1 MDCQKKCKC
10 KLLPCVPGI
19 AAGILF
25 AAVAGVL
32 YGLGFPPNLLIF
44 ARIAAVLS
52 IVLLILLSA
61 GIFSC
66 GGCFHME
73 NAQCIQ
79 KNINCLL
86 TGIFGTLLTAAAAL
100 SFSLSKAGVAS
111 ILFTVGIAFFFVFMI
126 VSFIRY
132 LKCLAG

>member
-32 YGLGFPPNLLIF
+32 YGLGFP
-44 ARIAAVLS
+44 
-52 IVLLILLSA
+52 
-61 GIFSC
+61 
-66 GGCFHME
+66 
-73 NAQCIQ
+73 
-79 KNINCLL
+79 
-86 TGIFGTLLTAAAAL
+86 LLTAAAAL

-111 ILFTVGIAFFFVFMI
+111 ILFIVGIAFFFVFMI

>member
-1 MDCQKKCKC
+1 
-10 KLLPCVPGI
+10 
-19 AAGILF
+19 
-25 AAVAGVL
+25 
-32 YGLGFPPNLLIF
+32 
-44 ARIAAVLS
+44 
-52 IVLLILLSA
+52 
-61 GIFSC
+61 
-66 GGCFHME
+66 ME